1 MTGSPTFIVLAWGLL
16 WATLAESAAVE
27 APAGA
32 AVVRRID
39 VQAGGL
45 ATPPEVRI
53 SPGLSTTL
61 FFDARI
67 RPEQLALEG
76 RERFQ
81 RFGVTEDHLV
91 LVPSPTFRE
100 GERLRLEVRFHDGA
114 VPDRA
119 VLDLVVDATRPER
132 QVELYRHARS
142 AASYRQEVEELRAG
156 MLRLER
162 QVQQLQRSRAGGE
175 YTRESLVA
183 DIHDES
189 TLSYGQW
196 LPRKVTGDFV
206 VRRVSFIRLSTRWA
220 ALRLSLVPP
229 EAGKGWS
236 AAGAALTDT
245 QGTRMRTLPPWQEG
259 PLDADG
265 RALII
270 ILLEE
275 PGVAD
280 SGRYTLELWDEGRKR
295 TLKLEGLQAR

>member
-16 WATLAESAAVE
+16 WATLAESAAVD
-27 APAGA
+27 AP

-39 VQAGGL
+39 VQAGSL

-81 RFGVTEDHLV
+81 RFGATEDHLV

-119 VLDLVVDATRPER
+119 VLNLVVDATRPER

-175 YTRESLVA
+175 VTRESLVA
-183 DIHDES
+183 DIQDVSAIRHRH
-189 TLSYGQW
+189 W
-196 LPRKVTGDFV
+196 AARKVTGDFI
-206 VRRVSFIRLSTRWA
+206 VRAVSLVRLSPAWA
-220 ALRLSLVPP
+220 ALRILLVPS
-229 EAGKGWS
+229 EAAKDWR
-236 AAGAALTDT
+236 AAGAALTGA
-245 QGTRMRTLPPWQEG
+245 QGNRLRTLPPWQAG
-259 PLDADG
+259 PLDAAGDSP
-265 RALII
+265 IVI
-270 ILLEE
+270 VLEE
-275 PGVAD
+275 PEAVD
-280 SGRYTLELWDEGRKR
+280 TGRYTLELWDEGRKR